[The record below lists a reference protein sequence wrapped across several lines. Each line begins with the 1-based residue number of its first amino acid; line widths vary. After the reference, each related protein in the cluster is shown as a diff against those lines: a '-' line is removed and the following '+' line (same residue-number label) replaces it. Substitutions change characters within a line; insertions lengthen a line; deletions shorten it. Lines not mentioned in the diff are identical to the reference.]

1 MRPALLCRLV
11 VPQHGR
17 NCGTATTP
25 TFGLSRI
32 SPVGRIFPSVLF
44 GSSVVNSPRPLLS
57 AFFAFY
63 VVDLHL
69 LLFRV
74 FRLPWF
80 NSPAL
85 CSTAT
90 HALTLSSSSASREP
104 FLHFFC
110 AILHLFQPFIVYA
123 PLQIND
129 LRKKLHHRHFGVR
142 RRVAAVRSSRGR
154 FCGLS
159 RISWFQLLFP
169 GSELASHLEHPPRRD
184 ARRGRRAA
192 CPTTALLR
200 I

>member
-1 MRPALLCRLV
+1 MTKNELCSDLLPIKAGLLRRL
-11 VPQHGR
+11 
-17 NCGTATTP
+17 
-25 TFGLSRI
+25 SE
-32 SPVGRIFPSVLF
+32 
-44 GSSVVNSPRPLLS
+44 PRPPLQERQSNYSDFWSFVYFVYCVVTNDHAERGPAHRS
-57 AFFAFY
+57 AE
-63 VVDLHL
+63 
-69 LLFRV
+69 RS
-74 FRLPWF
+74 W
-80 NSPAL
+80 
-85 CSTAT
+85 
-90 HALTLSSSSASREP
+90 EP

-110 AILHLFQPFIVYA
+110 AILHLFLRFA
-123 PLQIND
+123 WNRPLQIND